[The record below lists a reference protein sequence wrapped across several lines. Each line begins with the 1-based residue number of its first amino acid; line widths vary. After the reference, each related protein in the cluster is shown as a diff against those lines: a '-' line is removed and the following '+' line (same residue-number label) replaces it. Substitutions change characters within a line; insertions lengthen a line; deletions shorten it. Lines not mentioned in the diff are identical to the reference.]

1 MKPMK
6 KTRAT
11 DARISAMRRL
21 LFFCS
26 GVMGLG
32 SSTNHAG
39 CAGIEPGRRG
49 KGVERGWRRDLPFQ
63 TLGNVPR
70 FGGGL
75 FTIATPRNTARRHEE
90 IPLRQPK
97 TETAHGGNC
106 VEVAKWQSFG
116 PPTAGHAGQP
126 QKMHRK
132 EGD

>member
-39 CAGIEPGRRG
+39 CAGIEPGRSG
-49 KGVERGWRRDLPFQ
+49 KVVERGWRRDLPFQ
-63 TLGNVPR
+63 PLGTAPWL
-70 FGGGL
+70 GGG
-75 FTIATPRNTARRHEE
+75 FYTPATQRPKHHRHQE
-90 IPLRQPK
+90 IHLPQTK

-106 VEVAKWQSFG
+106 VEA
-116 PPTAGHAGQP
+116 
-126 QKMHRK
+126 
-132 EGD
+132 